1 MMVFPEKAT
10 LHLKLFL
17 DFAPEIRK
25 KKKPLWENQVTNDA

>member
-25 KKKPLWENQVTNDA
+25 KKKTHCGKIK